1 MIEKIDV
8 SYDFGKLAKNLD
20 NILEE
25 NMYARKKIAVDYA
38 KDIINSGKLPPN
50 KPSTLEIRSK
60 GLSGRRGKSSSTK
73 PLIDSGSLR
82 ATIKIV
88 KDGISI
94 PKYGMY
100 HLTRHKISDNSWAK
114 RFGTVGKTVVA
125 RNFLPFTKSGKSF
138 TKGSNILARF
148 KKIEKDFY
156 KGLNRYLTK

>member
-100 HLTRHKISDNSWAK
+100 HLTRHKISEDSPWNTK
-114 RFGTVGKTVVA
+114 GKPVKA
-125 RNFLPFTKSGKSF
+125 RNFLPFTASGKNL
-138 TKGSNILARF
+138 TKHMVTRY
-148 KKIEKDFY
+148 KKIEKDLY
-156 KGLNRYLTK
+156 KGINRYLTK